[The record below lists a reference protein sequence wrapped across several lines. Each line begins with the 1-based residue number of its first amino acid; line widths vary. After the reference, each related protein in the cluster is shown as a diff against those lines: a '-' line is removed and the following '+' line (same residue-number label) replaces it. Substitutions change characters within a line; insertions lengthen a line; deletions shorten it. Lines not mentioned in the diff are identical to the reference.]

1 MLPAASSTP
10 VSHSSMSAVKLGAK
24 DLLRPLS
31 QIRLSFKGSEERQIP
46 ALPAMV
52 CHPAADQVQGWPQ
65 LSLGQLVHQVMEFLA
80 HCAHGRILRA
90 AGISAASR
98 PRQAATAWQLPSGQH
113 RVVLAMTN
121 SVGPILIRPIGFSAP
136 AGVDGAVPG

>member
-52 CHPAADQVQGWPQ
+52 CHPAADQLQGWPK
-65 LSLGQLVHQVMEFLA
+65 LSLGQLIHEVMEFLA
-80 HCAHGRILRA
+80 HRALGRILRA
-90 AGISAASR
+90 TGIRAACR
-98 PRQAATAWQLPSGQH
+98 PRHNDAVWLLHAGRDSE
-113 RVVLAMTN
+113 
-121 SVGPILIRPIGFSAP
+121 IL
-136 AGVDGAVPG
+136 

>member
-31 QIRLSFKGSEERQIP
+31 QIRLSLKGCEERQIP

-52 CHPAADQVQGWPQ
+52 CHPASDQLQGWPK
-65 LSLGQLVHQVMEFLA
+65 LSLWQLIHQVMEFLA
-80 HCAHGRILRA
+80 HRAHERILRA
-90 AGISAASR
+90 AGISVVFTPRTKQRQPVTAAGPVSTGQSR
-98 PRQAATAWQLPSGQH
+98 RGGTGPCLDPDPSH
-113 RVVLAMTN
+113 
-121 SVGPILIRPIGFSAP
+121 
-136 AGVDGAVPG
+136 